1 MVALVESCRGKNSN
15 LIIVASEAGRVVGV
29 SRAITDFAYCCYL
42 SDLAVDKDYQ
52 GRGIGKR
59 LVDETRRLASGEST
73 CLLLSTPGA
82 MGSYEAIGMLRPDN
96 AFLYRRDR

>member
-1 MVALVESCRGKNSN
+1 MIKNSN
-15 LIIVASEAGRVVGV
+15 LIIVASDAGRIAGV

-59 LVDETRRLASGEST
+59 LVDETRALAGGESM
-73 CLLLSTPGA
+73 CLLLSSPEGTGF
-82 MGSYEAIGMLRPDN
+82 YEAIGMLRADN
-96 AFLYRRDR
+96 AFLYQRDR